1 MRNTIIVLTAV
12 LFLIPVTAM
21 AQNNPPVADA
31 GEDET
36 MYLGDS
42 VMLDGTATDPDGDL
56 IRGWQWEVIS
66 APSASNYSLADA
78 TTPNAQFTTN
88 MIGDYVL
95 TLIAWDGLLWSDP
108 DAIVVIVVENEPPIA
123 IASATPVSGPA
134 PLLVTFDGTD
144 SSDPEG
150 GELFYDWNFGD
161 LTFGTGANPT
171 HEYTDPGTYAAFL
184 IVTDDFGNDDFDTI
198 YITVGE
204 PPPAW
209 GEASVV
215 GVESKSPSKG
225 LNYLIALLISIG
237 AVLLWKG
244 MRKR

>member
-1 MRNTIIVLTAV
+1 MRKALIVIAV
-12 LFLIPVTAM
+12 VLLLIPVMAT

-31 GEDET
+31 GEDQT
-36 MYLGDS
+36 IFLGDN
-42 VMLDGTATDPDGDL
+42 VTLDGTATDPDGDL

-66 APSASNYSLADA
+66 APSGSNYSLADA

-88 MIGDYVL
+88 MIGDYFL

-108 DAIVVIVVENEPPIA
+108 DAMVVVVVENQPPMA
-123 IASATPVSGPA
+123 MADATPVSGPA
-134 PLLVTFDGTD
+134 PLTVHFDGTG

-171 HEYTDPGTYAAFL
+171 HEYTDPGTYTASL

-198 YITVGE
+198 SITVDE

-215 GVESKSPSKG
+215 GMQSASRSKG
-225 LNYLIALLISIG
+225 LNCLIALLIPIG

-244 MRKR
+244 LRGR

>member
-1 MRNTIIVLTAV
+1 MRKAIIAV
-12 LFLIPVTAM
+12 MALLLLIPVAAT

-31 GEDET
+31 GEDQT
-36 MYLGDS
+36 MYLGYPITLYGS
-42 VMLDGTATDPDGDL
+42 ATDPDDDL

-66 APSASNYSLADA
+66 APSGSNYSLADA
-78 TTPNAQFTTN
+78 ATPNALFTTN
-88 MIGDYVL
+88 MIGDYFL

-108 DAIVVIVVENEPPIA
+108 DAVVVVVVENQPPTA
-123 IASATPVSGPA
+123 IADATPLSGPT
-134 PLLVTFDGTD
+134 PLTVHFDGTA
-144 SSDPEG
+144 SFDPEG
-150 GELFYDWNFGD
+150 GGLFYDWNFGD

-198 YITVGE
+198 YITVDE

-215 GVESKSPSKG
+215 GMQSSSPSKG
-225 LNYLIALLISIG
+225 LNCLIGLLIPLG
-237 AVLLWKG
+237 AVLLLKG
-244 MRKR
+244 LRRR